1 MTNHLYIPITLR
13 IYLTGNSILRWSVR
27 TAIATNKFACRW
39 WPFSIL
45 VLLHCGLLFKTTK
58 QPTVEKQNEYLIHT
72 NEADVSRSCAH
83 VLFCWRAQF
92 FLFAVACD
100 FLARLIRV
108 FRLTF
113 SGTVSG
119 DVSPNSRMLLCHPV
133 GWYKADSQFLENNE
147 WLHTKERWI
156 L

>member
-1 MTNHLYIPITLR
+1 MR
-13 IYLTGNSILRWSVR
+13 RMFQDRAR
-27 TAIATNKFACRW
+27 TCDF
-39 WPFSIL
+39 F
-45 VLLHCGLLFKTTK
+45 
-58 QPTVEKQNEYLIHT
+58 
-72 NEADVSRSCAH
+72 DAH
-83 VLFCWRAQF
+83 DF

-133 GWYKADSQFLENNE
+133 GWYKADS
-147 WLHTKERWI
+147 
-156 L
+156 